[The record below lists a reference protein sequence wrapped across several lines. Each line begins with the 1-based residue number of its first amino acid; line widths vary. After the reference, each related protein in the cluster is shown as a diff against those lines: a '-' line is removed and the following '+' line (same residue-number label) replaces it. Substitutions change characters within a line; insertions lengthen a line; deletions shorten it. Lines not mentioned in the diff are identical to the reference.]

1 MSKANQLA
9 RSIAAAVGAV
19 ALLGFGSASATTPPT
34 EPPGDTAMSAD
45 TSATGDTSMSSDTAM
60 GGGAGPSDCPPVT
73 EEASEGTEMPSASE
87 APAGTE
93 ASEASAAPSGT
104 DATMATEAMGTEA
117 PMATEA
123 PGATMAEGSVPAVE
137 GPFVQIVETDEYGPI
152 LADSQCHTL
161 YGFTNDTDGE
171 STCFD
176 DCAATWP
183 PLFVPDD
190 SVPPLA
196 DELDPSLFSVV
207 EHPEGSMLKIGDWPL
222 YLFGPDT
229 APGDINGQ
237 GVGGVWWVVAPDGT
251 LIETDEGETE
261 GTTAGSEA
269 PAGSE
274 PAASAPS
281 GTEAS
286 ATTSG

>member
-9 RSIAAAVGAV
+9 RCIAAAVGAV
-19 ALLGFGSASATTPPT
+19 ALLGAGSAVATTPPT

-60 GGGAGPSDCPPVT
+60 GGGAGPSDCPPVM
-73 EEASEGTEMPSASE
+73 EEASEGTEAPSASE
-87 APAGTE
+87 PTAGSE
-93 ASEASAAPSGT
+93 ASDASAAPT
-104 DATMATEAMGTEA
+104 VTAEQTMATEVPMATAPMGSEA

-123 PGATMAEGSVPAVE
+123 PGATMTEGSAAEVS
-137 GPFVQIVETDEYGPI
+137 GPFVQVVETDEYGPI
-152 LADSQCHTL
+152 LADSECHTL

-171 STCFD
+171 PTCFD

-207 EHPEGSMLKIGDWPL
+207 EHPEGPMLKIGDWPL

-251 LIETDEGETE
+251 LIESEEEGE
-261 GTTAGSEA
+261 
-269 PAGSE
+269 
-274 PAASAPS
+274 
-281 GTEAS
+281 GTEA
-286 ATTSG
+286 AEGTDAAETTTG